1 MKIAT
6 LFLLLLL
13 ATLSCAG
20 PHPDEY
26 SVKIHVTSSRWV
38 VEPALDGPQARQKL
52 TVTIGG
58 SKKYELE
65 APVLKANLQ
74 AGVAVLAL
82 GDYKAKL
89 VQDEHK
95 STYEFSRAYEF
106 LFPDQKTRKFT
117 VVGQFE

>member
-1 MKIAT
+1 MKTIA
-6 LFLLLLL
+6 LCSLLLF
-13 ATLSCAG
+13 ATWSWAG
-20 PHPDEY
+20 PRPDQY
-26 SVKIHVTSSRWV
+26 PITIHVVSSRWV
-38 VEPALDGPQARQKL
+38 MEPAINGPQALQKL
-52 TVTIGG
+52 TVTIDG

-89 VQDEHK
+89 VSDEHK
-95 STYEFSRAYEF
+95 SEYEFSRVYEF
-106 LFPDQKTRKFT
+106 LFPDQRTRRYT